1 MNGRPEQFAAE
12 PNELLVE
19 RLRDGLGLTG
29 TKVGCDTGQC
39 GTCVVQL
46 DGRSVKSCL
55 ILTASA
61 AGSRVTT
68 IEGVTTRGGELNGLQ
83 EALRQE
89 HGTQCGFCTPGMV
102 MALGELVET
111 ALTNNAA
118 DREAPTEPEI
128 REWLTGNLCRCTGYH
143 SVVRGVQR
151 ACSAAR
157 TEIPEEISGS
167 AAVSAPAGPEPQPA
181 SVSASAPG
189 KEV

>member
-1 MNGRPEQFAAE
+1 MNVELNVNGVPERFPAE

-39 GTCVVQL
+39 GTCVVRL

-55 ILTASA
+55 VLTVQADGCA
-61 AGSRVTT
+61 VAT
-68 IEGVTTRGGELNGLQ
+68 IEGVAAADGELTGLQ

-102 MALGELVET
+102 MSLGEL
-111 ALTNNAA
+111 L
-118 DREAPTEPEI
+118 DDSRGGPAPTEPEI

-151 ACSAAR
+151 ACAA
-157 TEIPEEISGS
+157 
-167 AAVSAPAGPEPQPA
+167 A
-181 SVSASAPG
+181 APG
-189 KEV
+189 AAAEPAAALSRPAATTEG